1 MADRIADPVIG
12 WPAIARHLTRARC
25 ALARLAVTPPPRQLV
40 VEPDTAR
47 MAVVRNP
54 AIVRLRWSGRSVM
67 ASREQLDAL
76 AAAKW
81 APKERRTT

>member
-1 MADRIADPVIG
+1 MADRLADPVIG
-12 WPAIARHLTRARC
+12 WHAIARHLTRARC

-54 AIVRLRWSGRSVM
+54 AIVRLRWSGRLGGLRR
-67 ASREQLDAL
+67 AHLTRQLVYG
-76 AAAKW
+76 
-81 APKERRTT
+81 